1 LERESVLLVFR
12 ADYIVDNSVDVL
24 KESFDNNLTPLY
36 ALVIAIWG
44 QYVVFVYSP
53 TFRMTEDRDKWRKY
67 VHSVANPRIEDG

>member
-1 LERESVLLVFR
+1 MNDLERESVLLVFR

-53 TFRMTEDRDKWRKY
+53 TFSGKRDDMKEKC
-67 VHSVANPRIEDG
+67 VHIG

>member
-1 LERESVLLVFR
+1 MLVFR

-24 KESFDNNLTPLY
+24 KESFDNNLTPFY

-53 TFRMTEDRDKWRKY
+53 TFSGKRDDMKEKC
-67 VHSVANPRIEDG
+67 VHIG

>member
-1 LERESVLLVFR
+1 MLVFR
-12 ADYIVDNSVDVL
+12 VDYIVDNSVDVL

-53 TFRMTEDRDKWRKY
+53 AERGM
-67 VHSVANPRIEDG
+67 I